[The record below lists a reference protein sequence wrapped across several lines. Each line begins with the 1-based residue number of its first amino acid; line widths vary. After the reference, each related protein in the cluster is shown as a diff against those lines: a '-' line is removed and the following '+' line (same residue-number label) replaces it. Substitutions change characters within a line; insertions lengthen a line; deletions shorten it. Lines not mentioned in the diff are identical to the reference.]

1 MLHFNNSIAY
11 ILHTCKKSKGGNLMM
26 TLEEKIQQADIERKR
41 KYPMLDITDNRN
53 EIRAISQM
61 TQEYLW
67 EIRPDLKKIKVW
79 EAIPRMVIEF
89 IRASFTK
96 IDKTTAIRDGESSIK
111 IGDLFEVGVQ
121 YTCTSDGDKMGNLT
135 PIIRCRSEFKYE
147 NVNLPVH
154 DEVPLDV
161 LKTME
166 EEKCSGLP
174 IQFFDERK
182 QIKDICTLAWKEL
195 DNYGISTTDAQWWL
209 LPVVVMA
216 FFRKTRD
223 WLVEHKDDGEIGVEI
238 NFADLLKISVTKEGG
253 FDDDDPVDYILSIT
267 PNQIF
272 KKDFAKGDEF
282 TEQNNK

>member
-1 MLHFNNSIAY
+1 
-11 ILHTCKKSKGGNLMM
+11 MM